1 MNAEAK
7 EIQNSYKQEFSTK
20 KKLKYFPY
28 VSLNS
33 WNAHNRLR
41 KLLKAGTHVPT
52 VFLHYQVL

>member
-7 EIQNSYKQEFSTK
+7 EIRNSYKQEFSK

-33 WNAHNRLR
+33 WNAHNRMG
-41 KLLKAGTHVPT
+41 KLLKAGTQVLT